1 MEVIVVLV
9 VVFAA
14 FGIWAWASMKLENQR
29 IHEQMQAH
37 AREERYAREA
47 RERER
52 NKQAALDQARAE
64 RAVSDELERQ
74 ERALQISSGMENTFI
89 TSFSVSDGKGIDRKR
104 VIIEAT
110 CTADTNLH
118 SRLHLYRSTTLYK
131 FPDAVMAA
139 DDAKE
144 LTYVALG
151 TGGELRF
158 VDPKVSENEVYYYY
172 IWISSIHPFA
182 FATRGRDAAMNYRFG
197 HCAHTVTYTETIGDL
212 AERKKAVHQARETLD
227 SMKPKPPPKPE
238 PTLAEKT
245 AEAIQKIVAQQ
256 RSVKD
261 ATDVLAAELPKY
273 GNLTAKEQQIIS
285 AKINQFIQNEF
296 KKSTG

>member
-1 MEVIVVLV
+1 MVLV
-9 VVFAA
+9 LAVAA
-14 FGIWAWASMKLENQR
+14 GIWAWASMKLANQR
-29 IHEQMQAH
+29 IHEQMQVH

-52 NKQAALDQARAE
+52 KKQAALDQARAE
-64 RAVSDELERQ
+64 RAVSDELARK
-74 ERALQISSGMENTFI
+74 ERALRFSNAMENTEI
-89 TSFSVSDGKGIDRKR
+89 TWWSVSDGKGIDRKR

-110 CTADTNLH
+110 CRADTALH
-118 SRLHLYRSTTLYK
+118 SRMHLYRSTKLYK
-131 FPDAVMAA
+131 FPQAVMDA
-139 DDAKE
+139 DDAQE

-151 TGGELRF
+151 TSGELRF
-158 VDPKVSENEVYYYY
+158 VDPKVIENEVYYYY
-172 IWISSIHPFA
+172 IWISSISIETFA
-182 FATRGRDAAMNYRFG
+182 SQGRDGAIPYRFG

-256 RSVKD
+256 RSVKA